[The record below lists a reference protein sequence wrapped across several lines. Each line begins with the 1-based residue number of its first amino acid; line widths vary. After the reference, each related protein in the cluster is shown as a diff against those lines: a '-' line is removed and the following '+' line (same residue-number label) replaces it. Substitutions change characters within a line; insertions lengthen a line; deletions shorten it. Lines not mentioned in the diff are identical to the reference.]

1 MQRIKEII
9 VKTDVKMKRK
19 LKLFT
24 KNESLIS
31 NCEVNGI
38 FVVIF

>member
-1 MQRIKEII
+1 MIESESKA
-9 VKTDVKMKRK
+9 KRK

-31 NCEVNGI
+31 NWEVKGA
-38 FVVIF
+38 F